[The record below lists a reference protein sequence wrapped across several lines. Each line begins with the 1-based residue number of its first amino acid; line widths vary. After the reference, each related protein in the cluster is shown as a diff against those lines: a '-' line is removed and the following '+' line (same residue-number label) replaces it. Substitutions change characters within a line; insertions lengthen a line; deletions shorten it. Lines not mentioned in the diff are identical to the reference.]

1 MTKPCD
7 HPKDLKVLTR
17 RVQACLTPDL
27 LGKKYR
33 SGGHG
38 PYAGHCAVASEA
50 IWAARAREL
59 GYKHRRG
66 LTDEATPHIWLVS
79 PEGCVL
85 GPTAS
90 QFSPDHFQRIY
101 ARGKGVGPQGAR
113 YDAQGRLVP
122 SARARE
128 VLRRMEAQGGGRV
141 AGVRRKKPRRR

>member
-1 MTKPCD
+1 MKRAAPCS
-7 HPKDLKVLTR
+7 HPRALIALTR
-17 RVQACLTPDL
+17 KVQACLTPDL
-27 LGKKYR
+27 LRPGYA
-33 SGGHG
+33 GGRG

-50 IWAARAREL
+50 IWAAQARDL

-66 LTDEATPHIWLVS
+66 LTDEGTPHIWLVS

-85 GPTAS
+85 DPTAS
-90 QFSPDHFQRIY
+90 QFSARHLKRIY

-128 VLRRMEAQGGGRV
+128 VLRRAQR
-141 AGVRRKKPRRR
+141 AR